1 MREKRKVWLTGS
13 EMTALPVVLL
23 VTAAAALGAYLLL
36 LWFRKMRKPVLIG
49 FHVLLGLGGAES
61 LIVFLHTTG
70 LDDDA
75 PARRLAL
82 VAGAFLAAAIA
93 SGFLAPVIGR
103 TYRLAANWLLAAHV
117 ASGLLGFLVV
127 VLFVTRI

>member
-1 MREKRKVWLTGS
+1 
-13 EMTALPVVLL
+13 MTALPVVLL

-93 SGFLAPVIGR
+93 SGFSAPLFGK
-103 TYRLAANWLLAAHV
+103 TYRIAANSLLAAHV
-117 ASGLLGFLVV
+117 FSGLAGFLI
-127 VLFVTRI
+127 VLAFVSRL